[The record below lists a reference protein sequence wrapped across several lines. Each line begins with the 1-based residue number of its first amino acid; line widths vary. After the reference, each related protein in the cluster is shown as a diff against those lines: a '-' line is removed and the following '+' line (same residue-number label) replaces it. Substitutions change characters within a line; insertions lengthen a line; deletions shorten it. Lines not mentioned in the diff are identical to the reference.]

1 MKSIEIS
8 AKNVDQAIEIG
19 LFKMEAKREDVKVV
33 ILENGGLFTKARV
46 KLILTS
52 ENTDESLVES
62 VVNSFMKSTGL
73 SVYGEVV
80 EEDERII
87 INLSGSDVGVLI
99 GKRGDVLDS
108 IQYLLSQI
116 INKGKSHT
124 DFKRVFIDSEG
135 YRDKREETL
144 RSLALRLANQ
154 ALKEGKNIKLEP
166 MSAPERRIIHTSLQ
180 SRNDIE
186 TVSKGNEPG
195 RYITI
200 IPLLKKSKTKKYNK
214 NRKSDSSSLMN
225 EDEGFVKFENQYTKQ
240 KNSPEENFVSVNTK
254 NSYRDFND

>member
-1 MKSIEIS
+1 MKSIEVS
-8 AKNVDQAIEIG
+8 AKNVEQAIEIG
-19 LFKMEAKREDVKVV
+19 LFKMEAKREDVNVV
-33 ILENGGLFTKARV
+33 VLENGGLFTKARV

-52 ENTDESLVES
+52 EQKEESEAEKI
-62 VVNSFMKSTGL
+62 VNGLMKSTGL

-80 EEDERII
+80 EEEEKITV
-87 INLSGSDVGVLI
+87 NLSGSDVGVLI

-116 INKGKSHT
+116 INKGKSHD

-144 RSLALRLANQ
+144 KILALRLANQ
-154 ALKEGKNIKLEP
+154 ASKEGRIVKLEP
-166 MSAPERRIIHTSLQ
+166 MSAPERRIIHTTLQ
-180 SRNDIE
+180 SRSDVE

-200 IPLLKKSKTKKYNK
+200 IPLSKKPKGKKN
-214 NRKSDSSSLMN
+214 NRNRNRENLNSSEGGDLSRRNDVRLDSEPTRNNSL
-225 EDEGFVKFENQYTKQ
+225 ENG
-240 KNSPEENFVSVNTK
+240 NLNN
-254 NSYRDFND
+254 RDFND